1 MAQKTI
7 DFENDILRPIGS
19 LKEDLNVLG
28 LEESV
33 KTSLKCDYL
42 ENAPTV
48 NINADFV
55 YTLGDKARIF
65 RNVKKLKLSILSNGG
80 TGTIFLYRPDST
92 YTQIL
97 VFKKSY
103 VLTAGK
109 NEIEI
114 DIYESMFDSS
124 ASKGHDYINVAIYSN
139 DSGAFTSQSGHLY
152 LYSNGEPFA
161 WYGNFS
167 DFNVEINNYIPPQN
181 YWSGNIS
188 TNKVYPCIDVYMEEK
203 IPKYKSGIIHVS
215 KDGTGDYST
224 IMDAV
229 RNAGDVDSHT
239 TIILQEGIYDEIVY
253 LGNKHNISII
263 GVNREQCVIRNTSGV
278 YANTPV
284 MVTGNF
290 ELRNLTIRMEE
301 QGFYPEYTD
310 NVWATYPGYAL
321 HIDGNS
327 KDVNEKTTGRV
338 FNCTLYSEAFPAV
351 GMGINQN
358 QKIIFENCEMIRNC
372 SKEYFKKDNW
382 KGAIL
387 CHSSNYSDAPNQNL
401 VMKDCVMISNYGKSG
416 QIRGNLGDSK
426 SFEITMIN
434 NTCFSSTDGLNSF
447 DYIKGESTLNGMSH
461 GNTSLNLNAS

>member
-1 MAQKTI
+1 MA
-7 DFENDILRPIGS
+7 E
-19 LKEDLNVLG
+19 
-28 LEESV
+28 LEQ
-33 KTSLKCDYL
+33 
-42 ENAPTV
+42 
-48 NINADFV
+48 F
-55 YTLGDKARIF
+55 
-65 RNVKKLKLSILSNGG
+65 
-80 TGTIFLYRPDST
+80 FLYRPDST

-263 GVNREQCVIRNTSGV
+263 GVNREQCVMGTKEHKN
-278 YANTPV
+278 Y
-284 MVTGNF
+284 MHLLYKMCGN
-290 ELRNLTIRMEE
+290 
-301 QGFYPEYTD
+301 
-310 NVWATYPGYAL
+310 PGR
-321 HIDGNS
+321 
-327 KDVNEKTTGRV
+327 KRRV
-338 FNCTLYSEAFPAV
+338 
-351 GMGINQN
+351 
-358 QKIIFENCEMIRNC
+358 
-372 SKEYFKKDNW
+372 
-382 KGAIL
+382 KGEHRL
-387 CHSSNYSDAPNQNL
+387 SFLSTERR
-401 VMKDCVMISNYGKSG
+401 NYGKS
-416 QIRGNLGDSK
+416 N
-426 SFEITMIN
+426 F
-434 NTCFSSTDGLNSF
+434 
-447 DYIKGESTLNGMSH
+447 
-461 GNTSLNLNAS
+461 

>member
-152 LYSNGEPFA
+152 LYSNGEPFT
-161 WYGNFS
+161 WYGNF
-167 DFNVEINNYIPPQN
+167 FGFQ
-181 YWSGNIS
+181 
-188 TNKVYPCIDVYMEEK
+188 C
-203 IPKYKSGIIHVS
+203 
-215 KDGTGDYST
+215 
-224 IMDAV
+224 
-229 RNAGDVDSHT
+229 RN
-239 TIILQEGIYDEIVY
+239 Q
-253 LGNKHNISII
+253 
-263 GVNREQCVIRNTSGV
+263 
-278 YANTPV
+278 
-284 MVTGNF
+284 
-290 ELRNLTIRMEE
+290 
-301 QGFYPEYTD
+301 
-310 NVWATYPGYAL
+310 
-321 HIDGNS
+321 
-327 KDVNEKTTGRV
+327 
-338 FNCTLYSEAFPAV
+338 
-351 GMGINQN
+351 
-358 QKIIFENCEMIRNC
+358 
-372 SKEYFKKDNW
+372 
-382 KGAIL
+382 
-387 CHSSNYSDAPNQNL
+387 
-401 VMKDCVMISNYGKSG
+401 
-416 QIRGNLGDSK
+416 
-426 SFEITMIN
+426 
-434 NTCFSSTDGLNSF
+434 
-447 DYIKGESTLNGMSH
+447 
-461 GNTSLNLNAS
+461 